1 MSEHDERNG
10 EGNLPLQLPSHC
22 IGIGASAGGLEAL
35 QEFFSHMDPHSGA
48 AFMVVQHLSPDYKSM
63 MTELL
68 GKHTTMPIY
77 QVTDGMLVES
87 NAVYLIPPR
96 KNMMLESG
104 KLWLSEQT
112 KDNSFHTP
120 IDFFLRSLA
129 ADQQHKAIGIILS
142 GTGSDGTEGIKSL
155 KETGGLV
162 IVQEPGSAKFDGM
175 PVSANNTGMA
185 DVLLVPGQ
193 MGETIIKYI
202 RHPFFSE
209 GRSLLKDAA
218 VEKKEVLNE
227 IFQILKRQSSIN
239 FSLYKASTVA
249 RRIERRMSI
258 NQLTTLEAYLRLIID
273 SPKELQALSK
283 ELLIGVTRFFR
294 DEEPY
299 EILEQ
304 SVIPELIENSA
315 RNTDTVRVWTAGCST
330 GEEAYSIA
338 MLLDEAAK
346 KAKRDIVIKIFATDV
361 DPEAIA
367 EASAGQYGEEAMRSV
382 SSDRISRYFEQRGDR
397 YTISQSIRQMVIF
410 ASHNVIEDPPF
421 SNVDLISCRNTLIY
435 FQHAAQKKVLSTFYF
450 SLRKN
455 GVLFLGGSEAL
466 GELKS
471 HFEVVDERN
480 RLFRKQTNLKIP
492 IGDRTAIP
500 QSDVASRMDMAMTP
514 VSHLLRPVKENN
526 YNYLTAVRERLIRE
540 HAPDCIVLSESFDAV
555 HVYGDVSAYT
565 RSLGA
570 GRVSNNIKDIV
581 IDDLSVAVS
590 TALHRAEKSEAD
602 VYYTDV
608 LVRDTEQDHYYLDLS
623 VLYIRTN
630 ERNTNSPH
638 FFAVQFIR
646 NRDRQVDEKHS
657 IAFDVGEQSRQR
669 IRDLESELLKEQEHL
684 QITIEELE
692 TTNEELQSANEE
704 LMSANEELQS
714 TNEELQSVNEELYT
728 INYEYQEKIGEL
740 TEANNYLD
748 SIINAAEIGMLF
760 LDDKLVIRKFTDSI
774 TQYVNLMD
782 TDTGRPFH
790 HISHTLDYPELLAD
804 VSRVCETRNKL
815 KREAMSDSGDVVA
828 VQLIPYTTDKTSND
842 VGVLITLSNVTHLR
856 NIESALSEAQQK
868 LDQKDER
875 GK

>member
-1 MSEHDERNG
+1 MANDLSDDLVFID
-10 EGNLPLQLPSHC
+10 NLEKPSHC

-35 QEFFSHMDPHSGA
+35 QEFFSNMSNQSGA

-68 GKHTTMPIY
+68 SKHTKMPIY
-77 QVTDGMLVES
+77 QVTNGMLVERNS
-87 NAVYLIPPR
+87 VYLIPPR
-96 KNMMLESG
+96 KNMILENG

-142 GTGSDGTEGIKSL
+142 GTGSDGTEGIKAL

-175 PVSANNTGMA
+175 PISANNTGMA
-185 DVLLVPGQ
+185 DVLLVPRD
-193 MGETIIKYI
+193 MGESIVKYMQ
-202 RHPFFSE
+202 HPFFSE
-209 GRSLLKDAA
+209 DQSPLKDAV
-218 VEKKEVLNE
+218 VEKKEVLND
-227 IFQILKRQSSIN
+227 IFQLLKRQSSIN

-258 NQLTTLEAYLRLIID
+258 NQLTKLETYLRLIID

-294 DEEPY
+294 NEEAY
-299 EILEQ
+299 QTLEN
-304 SVIPELIENSA
+304 VIIPDLIDDAE
-315 RNTDTVRVWTAGCST
+315 RNAGTIRVWTAGCST

-338 MLLDEAAK
+338 MLLDEAIQRK
-346 KAKRDIVIKIFATDV
+346 KLDLEVKIFATDV

-367 EASAGQYGEEAMRSV
+367 EASAGQYSVESMRSV
-382 SSDRISRYFEQRGDR
+382 SPQRLDKYFDNRGDS
-397 YTISQSIRQMVIF
+397 YTVTQHIRQMVIF

-421 SNVDLISCRNTLIY
+421 SNVDLVSCRNTLIY
-435 FQHAAQKKVLSTFYF
+435 FQHAAQKKVISTFYF
-450 SLRKN
+450 SLRKH
-455 GVLFLGGSEAL
+455 GCLFLGGSETL

-480 RLFRKQTNLKIP
+480 RVFRKLTNLKIP
-492 IGDRTAIP
+492 IGDRSSLRST
-500 QSDVASRMDMAMTP
+500 DVSNRMDMAMTP
-514 VSHLLRPVKENN
+514 VAHLLRPVKEAS
-526 YNYLTAVRERLIRE
+526 YNYLVGVRERLIKE
-540 HAPDCIVLSESFDAV
+540 YAPDCIILNESFDAI

-565 RSLGA
+565 RGLGA
-570 GRVSNNIKDIV
+570 GRISNNIKDII

-590 TALHRAEKSEAD
+590 TALHRSEKSESD
-602 VYYTDV
+602 VYYTDILINTV
-608 LVRDTEQDHYYLDLS
+608 TDEQFYLDLS
-623 VLYIRTN
+623 VLYIRSSEHN
-630 ERNTNSPH
+630 AASPY
-638 FFAVQFIR
+638 FFAVQFIK
-646 NRDRQVDEKHS
+646 NNGDEVEKKS
-657 IAFDVGEQSRQR
+657 AIAFDVSEQSRQR

-760 LDDKLVIRKFTDSI
+760 LDSQLIIRKFTPSV
-774 TQYVNLMD
+774 TQYVNLLD
-782 TDTGRPFH
+782 TDKGRPFY
-790 HISHTLDYPELLAD
+790 HISHTLDYADLLED
-804 VSRVCETRNKL
+804 ISKVCSTQRRI
-815 KREAMSDSGDVVA
+815 KRETSSESGEVVV
-828 VQLIPYTTDKTSND
+828 VQIIPYATDKVSEEL
-842 VGVLITLSNVTHLR
+842 GALITLSNVTHLR
-856 NIESALSEAQQK
+856 LVESELNQAKMK
-868 LDQKDER
+868 LGESR
-875 GK
+875 E